1 VPENY
6 KVPRTVSAEE
16 QMNSKDSLPPAFLA
30 GLEPLS
36 RRSFL
41 TAGVRTVAAV
51 GTLAALPGQVLG
63 AEQTGLPQGIKNI
76 SELEYRV
83 FNKLRIVM
91 LPTEKFDLPS
101 SEDIP
106 VMQNLDVWVGKLNQR
121 TRLLLTLG
129 VQTIEYGSLY
139 RFSRFSQMPDK
150 KAAKHVNNWQTGNV
164 LQRGVMSSLKM
175 LITLAYWQD
184 IRTWPA
190 LQYDGPVTE
199 KWGIRRL
206 GNAPLPR

>member
-1 VPENY
+1 
-6 KVPRTVSAEE
+6 
-16 QMNSKDSLPPAFLA
+16 MNNKQSLPPGFLA

-36 RRSFL
+36 RRRFL
-41 TAGVRTVAAV
+41 TSGVRIAAAA
-51 GTLAALPGQVLG
+51 GTLAMLPGQVLG
-63 AEQTGLPQGIKNI
+63 GAKSGLPDGIKHI
-76 SELEYRV
+76 SELDYRV
-83 FNKLRIVM
+83 FNRLRLVM

-101 SEDIP
+101 SEEIP
-106 VMQNLDVWVGKLNQR
+106 VMQNLDVWVGKLNKR

-139 RFSRFSQMPDK
+139 RFSRFSQMSDK
-150 KAAKHVNNWQTGNV
+150 TAAKHVHNWQTGNV

-175 LITLAYWQD
+175 LVTLAYWQD
-184 IRTWPA
+184 TRTWPA